1 MHTTKIVCTLGPASE
16 SRETVAALVDA
27 GMSLARFNASHGST
41 DDRATLIERV
51 RDVDAATEPSV
62 GTLLDLP
69 GPEIRTTPLDDS
81 IELATG
87 STIRFVPGETATSE
101 EVGLSMSIAGVEP
114 GDRVLLDDGRIE
126 TTVEESA
133 GNAVHAH
140 VDSGGSLGGRAG
152 VNVPGVDLGLD
163 VPTDDDRHELDLAAD
178 AEVDFVAASFVRSA
192 DDVYAV
198 NEALEARDAEIPVIA
213 KIERADAVA
222 NLDGIVEAA
231 DGVMVARGDLGV
243 ECPLEEVPLIQK
255 RIIRRCH
262 AAGVPVIT
270 ATEML
275 DSMTHARRPTR
286 AEASDVANA
295 VLDGTDAVM
304 LSGETAVGDHPV
316 RVVEAMHG
324 LVGEIEASAEYAE
337 GVERMVPKPGDSRTG
352 ALARSARYLARDI
365 DAAAVVAATESGYTA
380 RKAAKYRPDV
390 PVVAVTPDDQVRRR
404 LGLVA
409 GVIPRHAP
417 LTGPNESVDAVI
429 RNAVQAA
436 LDADVAD
443 AGDTVVVLAGMMTD
457 LEGAN
462 TTNTLKVHVAAEI
475 LATGRSVVDGRV
487 SGPLCPA
494 TDGDLTE
501 LPEGAIL
508 SVSADF
514 DDEFDGN
521 PARLGGIVSAHEGVT
536 GYPAI
541 VAREA
546 GLPMIS
552 NVSLPD
558 AIDEGDCVTLDAGRG
573 VVYEG
578 SVGG

>member
-16 SRETVAALVDA
+16 SRGTIAALVDA
-27 GMSLARFNASHGST
+27 GMALARLNASHGST
-41 DDRATLIERV
+41 DERAALVERV
-51 RDVDAATEPSV
+51 RDVDATTEPSV
-62 GTLLDLP
+62 ATLLDLP
-69 GPEIRTTPLDDS
+69 GPEIRTAPLDGS
-81 IELATG
+81 IEVETG
-87 STIRFVPGETATSE
+87 STIRFVESESATPE
-101 EVGLSMSIAGVEP
+101 AIGLSTSIAGIAP

-126 TTVEESA
+126 TTVEESE
-133 GNAVHAH
+133 GSAVRAR
-140 VDSGGSLGGRAG
+140 VDSGGSLGGRTG

-163 VPTDDDRHELDLAAD
+163 VPTEDDRRELDLAAD
-178 AEVDFVAASFVRSA
+178 AGVDFVAASFVRSA
-192 DDVYAV
+192 ADVYAV
-198 NEALEARDAEIPVIA
+198 NEAIEARDAEIPVIA

-222 NLDGIVEAA
+222 NLAGIVEAA

-255 RIIRRCH
+255 RIIHRCH

-316 RVVEAMHG
+316 RVVEAMHS
-324 LVGEIEASAEYAE
+324 LVGEIERSAEYAE

-352 ALARSARYLARDI
+352 ALARSARYLARDT

-390 PVVAVTPDDQVRRR
+390 PVVAVTPDDRVRRR
-404 LGLVA
+404 LGLAA

-417 LTGPNESVDAVI
+417 LTGPNQSVDAVI
-429 RNAVQAA
+429 RKAVQTA
-436 LDADVAD
+436 LDAGVVEPGD
-443 AGDTVVVLAGMMTD
+443 AVVVLAGMMTD
-457 LEGAN
+457 LEDTN
-462 TTNTLKVHVAAEI
+462 TTNTLKLHVAAEI
-475 LATGRSVVDGRV
+475 LAAGRSVVDGRV
-487 SGPLCPA
+487 SGPLHRID
-494 TDGDLTE
+494 DGDLTD
-501 LPEGAIL
+501 LPEGAVL
-508 SVSADF
+508 ALPAEF
-514 DDEFDGN
+514 DDEFDGD
-521 PARLGGIVSAHEGVT
+521 PARLGGIASAREGVT

-541 VAREA
+541 VAREV

-552 NVSLPD
+552 GVSLTD
-558 AIDEGDCVTLDAGRG
+558 VAEGDRVTLDAGRG

-578 SVGG
+578 DIGG